1 MDRAEIVLRFIDKG
15 IGVKGA
21 TFKPSQTGGEGRSI
35 RRSIWFLSGN
45 ALRRTIYARIHENWL
60 LITGHESPRYA
71 SDLKFI
77 WT

>member
-21 TFKPSQTGGEGRSI
+21 AFKPSQTGGEERSI

-45 ALRRTIYARIHENWL
+45 ALRRTIYARVHEN
-60 LITGHESPRYA
+60 
-71 SDLKFI
+71 
-77 WT
+77 